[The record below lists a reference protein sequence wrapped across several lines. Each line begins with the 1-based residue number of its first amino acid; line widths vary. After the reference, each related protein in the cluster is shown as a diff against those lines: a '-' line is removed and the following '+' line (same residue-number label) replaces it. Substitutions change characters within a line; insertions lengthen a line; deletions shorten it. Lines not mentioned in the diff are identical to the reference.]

1 MSFAFSSQPTF
12 ANRPGISKGEQGF
25 LEVMSHAYDY
35 GITNNDST
43 SEGVVLEEQWQ
54 PIIDIMNEKRDILQ
68 DKSLSNKNYYT
79 PYLRNL
85 YPDKV
90 TASNENKPYFLGK
103 FRNPG
108 TYFTIGI
115 FDNEGQKI
123 NYDREA
129 NQIINTIKQNPEI
142 FPELQNVNLETIYEN
157 AKQTAINKRQIYNE
171 SVEKTPGA
179 SGAIARFTGEMGAAG
194 TDPVNLGS
202 MLIGG
207 AGKNLFG
214 LILNNALVGAAS
226 EALIQTKVKDWYET
240 LGLDYTSEQFW
251 KQVALG
257 GVLGGAM
264 PVAFRL
270 GGKTITLTSDQV
282 KKGVQAFKGTKVVN
296 KNEVTAVE
304 NAVARSEDAIN
315 SNPLKDDIEHGERL
329 AEANRSFESAESPN
343 MSDTPNSPIVEKTI
357 FESQTSDTI
366 GVRFNPD
373 EIEVDA
379 KTFQF
384 KEGADNQ
391 GVTDR
396 LAGVDTWDDVFSGQ
410 IVVYEFLN
418 GKQFI
423 ADGHQRLALAK
434 KVKAQGK
441 DVTLIGTK
449 LREVDGITPAMARV
463 MAARKNIAEGTGSYA
478 DAAKIAR
485 EDPVA
490 FKQSIPPRSA
500 LARIAR
506 SLVNLSDEDFGL
518 VINGVVDAR
527 YASVVGRLIPN
538 DKGLQNAALRVL
550 SKNTPDNEFQAEA
563 IVRQVI
569 EAGYEKQ
576 KSGTLF
582 GDEVISESF
591 FTERSKILDQSIKIL
606 RQDKNAFDSLVRN
619 ADRIEGE
626 GNKLVNAANLDR
638 ASQDSQAIEMLTKLA
653 NRKGNLSDALTEAAK
668 VARETGNYSNSSRGF
683 VEAVRNA
690 IRDGDF
696 QNIRIDNVGR
706 TFNDSAQV
714 GKATD
719 EPGQQLDNFSEPNG
733 RGASQQAD
741 QLEEEFFGEVVDQTS
756 LNKYDS
762 NIESSIDAS
771 SKINEDLDTQIPT
784 EIVDDGQGGVTAR
797 TQSINELKEEF
808 AQDQRMLDRL
818 EGCVK

>member
-12 ANRPGISKGEQGF
+12 ANRPGVSKGEQGF

-54 PIIDIMNEKRDILQ
+54 PIVDIINEKKD
-68 DKSLSNKNYYT
+68 SLGINKVY
-79 PYLRNL
+79 
-85 YPDKV
+85 
-90 TASNENKPYFLGK
+90 
-103 FRNPG
+103 NPG
-108 TYFTIGI
+108 SLFTIGI
-115 FDNEGQKI
+115 FDSEGQKLR
-123 NYDREA
+123 YDNKTKE
-129 NQIINTIKQNPEI
+129 IMDLIKNNSEI
-142 FPELQNVNLETIYEN
+142 LPELQNVNLETIYEN
-157 AKQTAINKRQIYNE
+157 AKQTAINKRQLYDE

-179 SGAIARFTGEMGAAG
+179 SGAIARFTGEMGAAA

-296 KNEVTAVE
+296 NNEVTAVE

-329 AEANRSFESAESPN
+329 AEATRSFESAEAPN
-343 MSDTPNSPIVEKTI
+343 MSDKPNSPIIEKTI
-357 FESQTSDTI
+357 FEPQTSETK

-384 KEGADNQ
+384 KEEADITGQ
-391 GVTDR
+391 TKYFDGTEKWE
-396 LAGVDTWDDVFSGQ
+396 DTFSGQ
-410 IVVYEFLN
+410 IVVYEYAN
-418 GKQFI
+418 GKKFI
-423 ADGHQRLALAK
+423 ADGHQRLAFAK
-434 KVKAQGK
+434 RIKAQGQ
-441 DVTLIGTK
+441 DVVLIGTK
-449 LREVDGITPAMARV
+449 LREVDGVTPAMARLV
-463 MAARKNIAEGTGSYA
+463 AARKNIAEGSGTYV
-478 DAAKIAR
+478 DAAKIAK
-485 EDPVA
+485 ENPKQ
-490 FKQSIPPRSA
+490 FKESIPPRSA
-500 LARIAR
+500 LAIIAR
-506 SLVNLSDEDFGL
+506 RLVNLSDEDFGL
-518 VINGVVDAR
+518 VINGVVDPR
-527 YASVVGRLIPN
+527 YAAAVGKLIPK
-538 DKGLQNAALRVL
+538 DRGLQNAALRVL
-550 SKNTPDNEFQAEA
+550 ARNAPENEFQAEA

-576 KSGTLF
+576 TTGSLF

-626 GNKLVNAANLDR
+626 GNKLVNNANLDR

-668 VARETGNYSNSSRGF
+668 VARETGNYSNPSRGF
-683 VEAVRNA
+683 VESVRNA

-696 QNIRIDNVGR
+696 NDIRIDNIGR
-706 TFNDSAQV
+706 TFNDAAQV

-733 RGASQQAD
+733 RGANQQAD
-741 QLEEEFFGEVVDQTS
+741 QLEEEFFGEAVDQTS

>member
-12 ANRPGISKGEQGF
+12 ANRPGVSKGEQGF

-35 GITNNDST
+35 GKTNNDST
-43 SEGVVLEEQWQ
+43 SEGIVLQEQWQ
-54 PIIDIMNEKRDILQ
+54 PIVDIINEKKD
-68 DKSLSNKNYYT
+68 SLGINK
-79 PYLRNL
+79 
-85 YPDKV
+85 V
-90 TASNENKPYFLGK
+90 F
-103 FRNPG
+103 NPG
-108 TYFTIGI
+108 SLFTIGI
-115 FDNEGQKI
+115 FNSEGQKLA
-123 NYDREA
+123 YDNKTKEVMEL
-129 NQIINTIKQNPEI
+129 IKNNSEI
-142 FPELQNVNLETIYEN
+142 LPELQNVNLETIYEN
-157 AKQTAINKRQIYNE
+157 AKQTAINKRQLYDE

-179 SGAIARFTGEMGAAG
+179 SGAIARFTGEMGAAV
-194 TDPVNLGS
+194 TDPVNIGS
-202 MLIGG
+202 LLIGG
-207 AGKNLFG
+207 AGNKILG

-257 GVLGGAM
+257 GVLGGTI
-264 PVAFRL
+264 PVAFKL
-270 GGKTITLTSDQV
+270 GGKTISLTSDQV
-282 KKGVQAFKGTKVVN
+282 KRGVQAFKGTKVVN

-304 NAVARSEDAIN
+304 NAVARGEDAIN

-329 AEANRSFESAESPN
+329 SEATRSFESAEAPN
-343 MSDTPNSPIVEKTI
+343 MSDIPNSPIVEKTI
-357 FESQTSDTI
+357 FEPQTSETK

-396 LAGVDTWDDVFSGQ
+396 LAGVETWDDVFSGQ
-410 IVVYEFLN
+410 IVVYEFAN

-434 KVKAQGK
+434 RVKAQGQ

-463 MAARKNIAEGTGSYA
+463 MAARKNIAEGTGSFV

-485 EDPVA
+485 ADPEG
-490 FKQSIPPRSA
+490 FKKSIPPRSA

-506 SLVNLSDEDFGL
+506 SLVNLSDEDLGL
-518 VINGVVDAR
+518 VINGVVDGR
-527 YASVVGRLIPN
+527 YASAVGRLIPN
-538 DKGLQNAALRVL
+538 DRGLQNAALRVL
-550 SKNTPDNEFQAEA
+550 AKNPPDNEFQAEA

-576 KSGTLF
+576 TSGSLF

-606 RQDKNAFDSLVRN
+606 RQDKNAFDNLVRN

-626 GNKLVNAANLDR
+626 GNKLVNNANLDR
-638 ASQDSQAIEMLTKLA
+638 ASQDSQAIEMVTKLA

-668 VARETGNYSNSSRGF
+668 VARQTGNFSNPSRGF
-683 VEAVRNA
+683 VESVRNA

-696 QNIRIDNVGR
+696 NDIRVNNVGR
-706 TFNDSAQV
+706 TFNDTAQV

-719 EPGQQLDNFSEPNG
+719 EPGQQLDNFSKPNG
-733 RGASQQAD
+733 RGANQQAD

-756 LNKYDS
+756 SNKYDS

-784 EIVDDGQGGVTAR
+784 EIIDDGQGGVTAR

>member
-12 ANRPGISKGEQGF
+12 ANRPGVSKGEQGF

-35 GITNNDST
+35 GKTNNDST
-43 SEGVVLEEQWQ
+43 SEGIVLQEQWQ
-54 PIIDIMNEKRDILQ
+54 PIVDIINEKKD
-68 DKSLSNKNYYT
+68 SLGINK
-79 PYLRNL
+79 
-85 YPDKV
+85 V
-90 TASNENKPYFLGK
+90 F
-103 FRNPG
+103 NPG
-108 TYFTIGI
+108 SLFTIGI
-115 FDNEGQKI
+115 FDSEGQKLA
-123 NYDREA
+123 YDNKTKEVMEL
-129 NQIINTIKQNPEI
+129 IKNNSEI
-142 FPELQNVNLETIYEN
+142 LPELQNVNLETIYEN
-157 AKQTAINKRQIYNE
+157 AKQTAINKRQLYDE

-179 SGAIARFTGEMGAAG
+179 SGAIARFTGEMGAAV
-194 TDPVNLGS
+194 TDPVNIGS
-202 MLIGG
+202 LLIGG
-207 AGKNLFG
+207 AGNKFLG

-257 GVLGGAM
+257 GVLGGTI
-264 PVAFRL
+264 PVAFKL
-270 GGKTITLTSDQV
+270 GGKTISLTSDQV
-282 KKGVQAFKGTKVVN
+282 KRGVQAFKGTKVVN

-304 NAVARSEDAIN
+304 NAVARGEDAIN

-329 AEANRSFESAESPN
+329 SEATRSFESAEAPN
-343 MSDTPNSPIVEKTI
+343 MSDIPNSPIVEKTI
-357 FESQTSDTI
+357 FEPQTSETK
-366 GVRFNPD
+366 GVRFNPN

-384 KEGADNQ
+384 KEEAD
-391 GVTDR
+391 VT
-396 LAGVDTWDDVFSGQ
+396 GQTKYFSGTEKWDDVFSGQ
-410 IVVYEFLN
+410 IVVYEYAN
-418 GKQFI
+418 GRKFI
-423 ADGHQRLALAK
+423 ADGHQRLAFAK
-434 KVKAQGK
+434 RVKAQGQ
-441 DVTLIGTK
+441 DVVLIGSK
-449 LREVDGITPAMARV
+449 LREVDGVTPAMARLI
-463 MAARKNIAEGTGSYA
+463 AARKNITENSGTVV
-478 DAAKIAR
+478 DAVKILK
-485 EDPVA
+485 EDPIK
-490 FKQSIPPRSA
+490 FKESIPPRSSLA
-500 LARIAR
+500 ILARR
-506 SLVNLSDEDFGL
+506 LVNLSDEDFGL
-518 VINGVVDAR
+518 VINGVIKGEHAQ
-527 YASVVGRLIPN
+527 YVGKLIPE
-538 DKGLQNAALRVL
+538 DRGLQSAALRVL
-550 SKNTPDNEFQAEA
+550 AKNPPENEFQAEA

-576 KSGTLF
+576 TTGSLF

-626 GNKLVNAANLDR
+626 GNKLVNNANLDR
-638 ASQDSQAIEMLTKLA
+638 ASQDNQAIEMLTKLA
-653 NRKGNLSDALTEAAK
+653 YRKGNLSDALTEAAK
-668 VARETGNYSNSSRGF
+668 VARQTGNFSNPSRGF
-683 VEAVRNA
+683 VESVRNA

-696 QNIRIDNVGR
+696 NDIRVNNVGR
-706 TFNDSAQV
+706 TFNDTAQV

-733 RGASQQAD
+733 RGANQQAD

-756 LNKYDS
+756 SNKYDS

-784 EIVDDGQGGVTAR
+784 EIIDDGQGGVTAR

>member
-12 ANRPGISKGEQGF
+12 ANRPGVSKGEQGF

-35 GITNNDST
+35 GKTNNDST
-43 SEGVVLEEQWQ
+43 SEGIVLQEQWQ
-54 PIIDIMNEKRDILQ
+54 PIVDIINEKKD
-68 DKSLSNKNYYT
+68 SLGINK
-79 PYLRNL
+79 
-85 YPDKV
+85 V
-90 TASNENKPYFLGK
+90 F
-103 FRNPG
+103 NPG
-108 TYFTIGI
+108 SLFTIGI
-115 FDNEGQKI
+115 FDSEGQKLA
-123 NYDREA
+123 YDNKTKEVMEL
-129 NQIINTIKQNPEI
+129 IKNNSEI
-142 FPELQNVNLETIYEN
+142 LPELQNVNLETIYEN
-157 AKQTAINKRQIYNE
+157 AKQTAINKRQLYDE

-179 SGAIARFTGEMGAAG
+179 SGAIARFTGEMGAAV
-194 TDPVNLGS
+194 TDPVNIGS
-202 MLIGG
+202 LLIGG
-207 AGKNLFG
+207 AGNKFLG

-257 GVLGGAM
+257 GVLGGTI
-264 PVAFRL
+264 PVAFKL
-270 GGKTITLTSDQV
+270 GGKTISLTSDQV
-282 KKGVQAFKGTKVVN
+282 KRGVQAFKGTKVVN

-304 NAVARSEDAIN
+304 NAVARGEDAIN

-329 AEANRSFESAESPN
+329 SEATRSFESAEAPN
-343 MSDTPNSPIVEKTI
+343 MSDIPNSPIVEKTI
-357 FESQTSDTI
+357 FEPQTSETK
-366 GVRFNPD
+366 GVRFNPN

-384 KEGADNQ
+384 KEEAD
-391 GVTDR
+391 VT
-396 LAGVDTWDDVFSGQ
+396 GQTKYFSGTEKWDDVFSGQ
-410 IVVYEFLN
+410 IVVYEYAN
-418 GKQFI
+418 GRKFI
-423 ADGHQRLALAK
+423 ADGHQRLAFAK
-434 KVKAQGK
+434 RVKAQGQ
-441 DVTLIGTK
+441 DVVLIGSK
-449 LREVDGITPAMARV
+449 LREVDGVTPAMARLI
-463 MAARKNIAEGTGSYA
+463 AARKNITENSGTVV
-478 DAAKIAR
+478 DAVKILK
-485 EDPVA
+485 EDPIK
-490 FKQSIPPRSA
+490 FKESIPPRSSLA
-500 LARIAR
+500 ILARR
-506 SLVNLSDEDFGL
+506 LVNLSDEDFGL
-518 VINGVVDAR
+518 VINGVIKGEHAQ
-527 YASVVGRLIPN
+527 YVGKLIPE
-538 DKGLQNAALRVL
+538 DRGLQSAALRVL
-550 SKNTPDNEFQAEA
+550 AKNPPENEFQAEA

-576 KSGTLF
+576 TTGSLF

-626 GNKLVNAANLDR
+626 GNKLVNNANLDR
-638 ASQDSQAIEMLTKLA
+638 ASQDNQAIEMLTKLA
-653 NRKGNLSDALTEAAK
+653 YRKGNLSDALTEAAK
-668 VARETGNYSNSSRGF
+668 VARQTGNFSNPSRGF
-683 VEAVRNA
+683 VESVRNA

-696 QNIRIDNVGR
+696 NDIRVNNVGR
-706 TFNDSAQV
+706 IFNDTAQV

-733 RGASQQAD
+733 RGANQQAD

-756 LNKYDS
+756 SNKYDS

-784 EIVDDGQGGVTAR
+784 EIIDDGQGGVTAR

>member
-12 ANRPGISKGEQGF
+12 ANRPGVSKGEQGF

-35 GITNNDST
+35 GKTNNDST
-43 SEGVVLEEQWQ
+43 SEGIVLEEQWQ
-54 PIIDIMNEKRDILQ
+54 PIVDIINEKKD
-68 DKSLSNKNYYT
+68 SLGINK
-79 PYLRNL
+79 
-85 YPDKV
+85 V
-90 TASNENKPYFLGK
+90 F
-103 FRNPG
+103 NPG
-108 TYFTIGI
+108 SLFTIGI
-115 FDNEGQKI
+115 FDSEGQKLA
-123 NYDREA
+123 YDNKTKEVMEL
-129 NQIINTIKQNPEI
+129 IKNNSEI
-142 FPELQNVNLETIYEN
+142 LPELQNVNLETIYEN
-157 AKQTAINKRQIYNE
+157 AKQTAINKRQLYDE

-179 SGAIARFTGEMGAAG
+179 SGAIARFTGEMGAAV
-194 TDPVNLGS
+194 TDPVNIGS
-202 MLIGG
+202 LLIGG
-207 AGKNLFG
+207 AGNKILG

-257 GVLGGAM
+257 GVLGGTI
-264 PVAFRL
+264 PVAFKL
-270 GGKTITLTSDQV
+270 GGKTISLTSDQV
-282 KKGVQAFKGTKVVN
+282 KRGVQAFKGTKVVN

-304 NAVARSEDAIN
+304 NAVARGEDAIN

-329 AEANRSFESAESPN
+329 SEATRSFESAEAPN
-343 MSDTPNSPIVEKTI
+343 MSDIPNSPIVEKTI
-357 FESQTSDTI
+357 FEPQTSETK
-366 GVRFNPD
+366 GVRFNPN

-384 KEGADNQ
+384 KEEAD
-391 GVTDR
+391 VT
-396 LAGVDTWDDVFSGQ
+396 GQTKYFSGTEKWDDVFSGQ
-410 IVVYEFLN
+410 IVVYEYAN
-418 GKQFI
+418 GRKFI
-423 ADGHQRLALAK
+423 ADGHQRLAFAK
-434 KVKAQGK
+434 RVKAQGQ
-441 DVTLIGTK
+441 DVVLIGSK
-449 LREVDGITPAMARV
+449 LREVDGVTPAMARLI
-463 MAARKNIAEGTGSYA
+463 AARKNITENSGTVV
-478 DAAKIAR
+478 DAVKILK
-485 EDPVA
+485 EDPIK
-490 FKQSIPPRSA
+490 FKESIPPRSSLA
-500 LARIAR
+500 ILARR
-506 SLVNLSDEDFGL
+506 LVNLSDEDFGL
-518 VINGVVDAR
+518 VINGVIKGEHAQ
-527 YASVVGRLIPN
+527 YVGKLIPE
-538 DKGLQNAALRVL
+538 DRGLQSAALRVL
-550 SKNTPDNEFQAEA
+550 AKNPPENEFQAEA

-576 KSGTLF
+576 TTGSLF

-626 GNKLVNAANLDR
+626 GNKLVNNANLDR
-638 ASQDSQAIEMLTKLA
+638 ASQDNQAIEMLTKLA
-653 NRKGNLSDALTEAAK
+653 YRKGNLSDALTEAAK
-668 VARETGNYSNSSRGF
+668 VARQTGNFSNPSRGF
-683 VEAVRNA
+683 VESVRNA

-696 QNIRIDNVGR
+696 NDIRVNNVGR
-706 TFNDSAQV
+706 TFNDTAQV

-733 RGASQQAD
+733 RGANQQAD

-756 LNKYDS
+756 SNKYDS

-784 EIVDDGQGGVTAR
+784 EIIDDGQGGVTAR

>member
-1 MSFAFSSQPTF
+1 MSFAFSPQPTF
-12 ANRPGISKGEQGF
+12 ANRPGVSKGEQGF

-54 PIIDIMNEKRDILQ
+54 PIVDIINEKRE
-68 DKSLSNKNYYT
+68 SLGIS
-79 PYLRNL
+79 
-85 YPDKV
+85 KV
-90 TASNENKPYFLGK
+90 I
-103 FRNPG
+103 NPG
-108 TYFTIGI
+108 KLFTIGI
-115 FDNEGQKI
+115 FDSEGQKLAYNNKTKEI
-123 NYDREA
+123 MDL
-129 NQIINTIKQNPEI
+129 IKNNSETL
-142 FPELQNVNLETIYEN
+142 PELQNVNLETIYES
-157 AKQTAINKRQIYNE
+157 AKQTAKNKRQLYDE

-179 SGAIARFTGEMGAAG
+179 SGAIARFTGEMGAAA
-194 TDPVNLGS
+194 TDPVNIGS
-202 MLIGG
+202 LLIGG
-207 AGKNLFG
+207 AGNKFLG

-257 GVLGGAM
+257 GVLGGGM

-270 GGKTITLTSDQV
+270 GGKTISLTSDQV
-282 KKGVQAFKGTKVVN
+282 KRGVQAFKGTKVVN

-304 NAVARSEDAIN
+304 NAVARSEDAVN

-329 AEANRSFESAESPN
+329 AEATRSFESAEAPN
-343 MSDTPNSPIVEKTI
+343 ISDKPNSPIVENSI
-357 FESQTSDTI
+357 FEAQTSETK
-366 GVRFNPD
+366 GVRFNPN

-384 KEGADNQ
+384 KEEAD
-391 GVTDR
+391 VT
-396 LAGVDTWDDVFSGQ
+396 GQTKYFSGTEKWDDIFSGQ
-410 IVVYEFLN
+410 IVVYEYAN
-418 GKQFI
+418 GRKFI
-423 ADGHQRLALAK
+423 ADGHQRLAFAK
-434 KVKAQGK
+434 RVKAQGQ
-441 DVTLIGTK
+441 DVVLIGSK
-449 LREVDGITPAMARV
+449 LREIDGVTPAIARLI
-463 MAARKNIAEGTGSYA
+463 AARKNITENSGTVV
-478 DAAKIAR
+478 DAVKILK
-485 EDPVA
+485 EDPIK
-490 FKQSIPPRSA
+490 FKESVPPRSA
-500 LARIAR
+500 LAILAR
-506 SLVNLSDEDFGL
+506 RLVNLSDEDFGL
-518 VINGVVDAR
+518 VINGIIKGEHAQ
-527 YASVVGRLIPN
+527 YVGKLIPK
-538 DKGLQNAALRVL
+538 DRGLQSAALRVL
-550 SKNTPDNEFQAEA
+550 AKNPPENEFQAEA
-563 IVRQVI
+563 IVKQVI

-576 KSGTLF
+576 TSGSLF

-626 GNKLVNAANLDR
+626 GNKLVNNANLDR
-638 ASQDSQAIEMLTKLA
+638 ASQDSQAIEMITKLA
-653 NRKGNLSDALTEAAK
+653 YRKGNLSDALTEAAK
-668 VARETGNYSNSSRGF
+668 VARETGNFSNPSRGF
-683 VEAVRNA
+683 VESVRNA
-690 IRDGDF
+690 IRDGEFND
-696 QNIRIDNVGR
+696 IRVNNVGR
-706 TFNDSAQV
+706 IFNDSAQV

-733 RGASQQAD
+733 RGSNQQAD

-771 SKINEDLDTQIPT
+771 SKINEDLDTQIPI
-784 EIVDDGQGGVTAR
+784 EIIDDGQGGVTAR